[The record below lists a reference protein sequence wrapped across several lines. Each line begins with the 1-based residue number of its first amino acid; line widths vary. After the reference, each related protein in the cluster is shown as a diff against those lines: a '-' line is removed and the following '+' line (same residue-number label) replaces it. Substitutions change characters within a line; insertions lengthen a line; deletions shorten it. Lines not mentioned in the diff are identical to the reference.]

1 MILKIRL
8 KFVLII
14 LLLGI
19 IGVAVFI
26 YVRKQKMLNL
36 ILPEMTEIT
45 LIKAEIK
52 NDTAFVEVSAIV
64 QNKAL
69 YPMNIDSIVCDLTLG
84 GTELVSTSQYIGVH
98 QQPGESDTVTFA
110 VNIPIRQTREKIRSL
125 QNQDSTGVA
134 IHATIVYSDFRL
146 NLSKGKRIEVPV
158 PPELRVIKTERK
170 DLSIFKKDVQVDLFL
185 EITNEGKNLSLD
197 IRDIQYELTV
207 GNDLHTEGK
216 YGKDVF
222 IRPFSSIVLKF
233 PLDFTM
239 HHPLATIRKVWSDN
253 DRVPIRIKVS
263 GYLDVGDMKRI
274 PVVVFAS
281 GEVELVNEEKK
292 KAEKKAEKKRDKNAR
307 KDR

>member
-8 KFVLII
+8 KFVFLI
-14 LLLGI
+14 LLLGA

-26 YVRKQKMLNL
+26 YIRKQKMLNL

-45 LIKAEIK
+45 LIKAEIR

-69 YPMNIDSIVCDLTLG
+69 YPMNIDSIVCDLSLG
-84 GTELVSTSQYIGVH
+84 GTKLVSTSQYVGVN
-98 QQPGESDTVTFA
+98 QQPGESDTVTFS
-110 VNIPIRQTREKIRSL
+110 VNIPIQRTQDKIRSL
-125 QNQDSTGVA
+125 QNQDSTGIA

-158 PPELRVIKTERK
+158 PPKLRVVKTERK
-170 DLSIFKKDVQVDLFL
+170 DLNILKKDVQVDLFV
-185 EITNEGKNLSLD
+185 EITNEAKKLSLD
-197 IRDIQYELTV
+197 IHDIQYELTV
-207 GNDLHTEGK
+207 GDDLHTQGK

-239 HHPLATIRKVWSDN
+239 HHPLETIRKVWLDN
-253 DRVPIRIKVS
+253 DRVPIRIKLS
-263 GYLDVGDMKRI
+263 GYLDVGEMKRI
-274 PVVVFAS
+274 PVVIFAS
-281 GEVELVNEEKK
+281 GQVEMVNEEKK
-292 KAEKKAEKKRDKNAR
+292 KAEKKREKKAR
-307 KDR
+307 KNQ

>member
-8 KFVLII
+8 KFVIVI
-14 LLLGI
+14 LLLGT

-26 YVRKQKMLNL
+26 YIRKQKMLNL

-45 LIKAEIK
+45 LIQAEIR
-52 NDTAFVEVSAIV
+52 NDTAFVQVSAIV
-64 QNKAL
+64 QNKAP
-69 YPMNIDSIVCDLTLG
+69 YEMNIDSIVCDLSLG
-84 GTELVSTSQYIGVH
+84 GTKLVETSQYVGVK

-110 VNIPIRQTREKIRSL
+110 VNIPIKEVQSKIRSL
-125 QNQDSTGVA
+125 QSQDSTGIA
-134 IHATIVYSDFRL
+134 IHATIVYTDFRL

-158 PPELRVIKTERK
+158 PPKLRVLRTERK

-207 GNDLHTEGK
+207 GNDLHTQGK

-239 HHPLATIRKVWSDN
+239 HHPLETIRKVWSDN
-253 DRVPIRIKVS
+253 DRVPIRIKLS

-274 PVVVFAS
+274 PVVIFAS

-292 KAEKKAEKKRDKNAR
+292 KAEKKAEKRRDKKAR